1 LVEPVSELR
10 EIGFDLFGVGEGA
23 VDVVASDVKHLGV
36 FLVGVAVA
44 VAEQH
49 VAEDV
54 YAEDEQGYCEYFSLH
69 LSLFNIYRQSV

>member
-10 EIGFDLFGVGEGA
+10 EIGFDLSGAGEGA

-36 FLVGVAVA
+36 FLVGTAVA
-44 VAEQH
+44 VAEEH
-49 VAEDV
+49 AAEDV
-54 YAEDEQGYCEYFSLH
+54 YAEDQQGYCEYFSLH